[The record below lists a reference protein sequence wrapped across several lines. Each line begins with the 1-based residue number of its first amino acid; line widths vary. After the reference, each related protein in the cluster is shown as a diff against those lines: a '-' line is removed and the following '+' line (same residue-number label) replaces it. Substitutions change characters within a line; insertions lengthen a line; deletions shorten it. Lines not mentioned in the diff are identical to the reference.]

1 MLPRIRQIL
10 SIESYKVTCLW
21 NTGEVR
27 EVNLLPLLAESATRP
42 NSPVNQLLDK
52 ELFEQVK
59 TDGRTLYWDNLLTM
73 IDYDGSHKPAPLDFD
88 PDVMYERSR
97 LISVL

>member
-10 SIESYKVTCLW
+10 SVDPYKVTCLW
-21 NTGEVR
+21 STGEVR
-27 EVNLLPLLAESATRP
+27 EIDLQPFLADSAGKP
-42 NSPVNQLLDK
+42 GSPVNQLVDK
-52 ELFEQVK
+52 HLFEQVK

-73 IDYDGSHKPAPLDFD
+73 IDYDGTRKPAPLDFD

-97 LISVL
+97 LVG

>member
-1 MLPRIRQIL
+1 MLPRIRQII
-10 SIESYKVTCLW
+10 SVEPYKVTCLW

-27 EVNLLPLLAESATRP
+27 EIDLQPLLTDSTKKP
-42 NSPVNQLLDK
+42 NSPVIRLFNK

-73 IDYDGSHKPAPLDFD
+73 IDYDGSQRPAPLDFD
-88 PDVMYERSR
+88 PDVMYKQSI
-97 LISVL
+97 LIG

>member
-10 SIESYKVTCLW
+10 SVKPYKVTCLW

-27 EVNLLPLLAESATRP
+27 EIDLQPFLADSAAKP
-42 NSPVNQLLDK
+42 NSPVNKLLDK
-52 ELFEQVK
+52 HLFEQVK

-73 IDYDGSHKPAPLDFD
+73 MDYDGSNKPALLDFD

-97 LISVL
+97 LIG